1 MIPILSN
8 IQIDELLQKDI
19 PYIINSMLAYDLMMH
34 RKENGIKPELKES
47 CYGDSPVIEPAFE
60 LGPIFGRVL
69 LNFIG
74 ISADTTYSNI
84 IRKNWRNSDL
94 RIMCLGSS
102 FSPCDTNHQVIIS
115 NKDHILVML
124 KLADKCI
131 AHLTTVK
138 SQETDHHH
146 LRPAKIATYKLVIEH
161 LHGLNQDK
169 IWWTTQGP
177 K

>member
-1 MIPILSN
+1 MTLQKSEIK
-8 IQIDELLQKDI
+8 ELLQKDI
-19 PYIINSMLAYDLMMH
+19 PYIINSMLAYDLLMH

-60 LGPIFGRVL
+60 LGPIFGRSL

-74 ISADTTYSNI
+74 ISADKTYSSI
-84 IRKNWRNSDL
+84 IPKIWRNTDL
-94 RIMCLGSS
+94 RITWLGQNYTA
-102 FSPCDTNHQVIIS
+102 CDINHKTIVA
-115 NKDHILVML
+115 NKDHILAML

-131 AHLTTVK
+131 AHMTTIK
-138 SQETDHHH
+138 SQEADHSH
-146 LRPAKIATYKLVIEH
+146 LRPAKIATYELVVELVHH
-161 LHGLNQDK
+161 LNLDK